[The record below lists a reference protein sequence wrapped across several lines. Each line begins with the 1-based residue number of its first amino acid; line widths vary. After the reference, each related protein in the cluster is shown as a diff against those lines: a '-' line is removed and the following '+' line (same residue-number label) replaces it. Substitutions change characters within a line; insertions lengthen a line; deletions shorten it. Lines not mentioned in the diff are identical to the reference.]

1 MGNLCDK
8 VEGSLMAQVVQ
19 NLCVDKLKST
29 QGKRTRLV
37 SVLFKNKN
45 IADLVRKS

>member
-1 MGNLCDK
+1 
-8 VEGSLMAQVVQ
+8 MAQVVQ

-37 SVLFKNKN
+37 SVLLNKNKN
-45 IADLVRKS
+45 IADVVRKT